1 MKNEFTYV
9 ELSDEQL
16 ELVVGGCHHHHHR
29 HRSRQVGVAA
39 NFAGGSFL
47 NQQNAN
53 ATNQF
58 ARGWGFNTNT
68 TWQTNFLQYP

>member
-16 ELVVGGCHHHHHR
+16 ELAVGGGGPNVT
-29 HRSRQVGVAA
+29 QLAFA
-39 NFAGGSFL
+39 ENFGGNNAT

-53 ATNQF
+53 ATNQV
-58 ARGWGFNTNT
+58 ARRFGFNTNT
-68 TWQTNFLQYP
+68 TWQTNFIQYP

>member
-1 MKNEFTYV
+1 MKHEYTYV

-16 ELVVGGCHHHHHR
+16 ELVVGGGGGTNVT
-29 HRSRQVGVAA
+29 QIAA
-39 NFAGGSFL
+39 AENFGGNNAT

-58 ARGWGFNTNT
+58 ARGKGFNTNT
-68 TWQTNFLQYP
+68 TWQTNFLQFN

>member
-1 MKNEFTYV
+1 MKHEFMYV

-16 ELVVGGCHHHHHR
+16 ELVVGGGGGTNVT
-29 HRSRQVGVAA
+29 QIAA
-39 NFAGGSFL
+39 AENFGGNNAT

-58 ARGWGFNTNT
+58 ARGKGFNTNT
-68 TWQTNFLQYP
+68 TWQTNFLQFN

>member
-1 MKNEFTYV
+1 MKHEFTCV

-16 ELVVGGCHHHHHR
+16 ELVVGGA
-29 HRSRQVGVAA
+29 SPTNVTQIALAENVGGNNAT
-39 NFAGGSFL
+39 

-58 ARGWGFNTNT
+58 ARRFGSNFNTT
-68 TWQTNFLQYP
+68 FQTNLIFP

>member
-1 MKNEFTYV
+1 MKHEYTYV

-16 ELVVGGCHHHHHR
+16 ELVVGGGGGTNVT
-29 HRSRQVGVAA
+29 QIAA
-39 NFAGGSFL
+39 AENFGGNNAT

-68 TWQTNFLQYP
+68 TWQTNFLQFN

>member
-1 MKNEFTYV
+1 MKHEFTYV

-16 ELVVGGCHHHHHR
+16 ELAVGGA
-29 HRSRQVGVAA
+29 SPTNVTQIALA
-39 NFAGGSFL
+39 ENFGGNNAT

-58 ARGWGFNTNT
+58 ARRFGSNFNTT
-68 TWQTNFLQYP
+68 FQTNFLDFK

>member
-1 MKNEFTYV
+1 MKHEFTYV

-16 ELVVGGCHHHHHR
+16 ELAVGGAGGTNVT
-29 HRSRQVGVAA
+29 QIAIA
-39 NFAGGSFL
+39 ENFGGSFAT

-58 ARGWGFNTNT
+58 ARGKGFNTNT
-68 TWQTNFLQYP
+68 TWQTNFLQFN

>member
-16 ELVVGGCHHHHHR
+16 ELVVGGAGPTNVT
-29 HRSRQVGVAA
+29 QIALAENV
-39 NFAGGSFL
+39 GGSFAT

-58 ARGWGFNTNT
+58 ARKFGSNFNTT
-68 TWQTNFLQYP
+68 FQTNFLQFPKV

>member
-1 MKNEFTYV
+1 MKHEYTYV

-16 ELVVGGCHHHHHR
+16 ELVVGGGGGTNVT
-29 HRSRQVGVAA
+29 QIAA
-39 NFAGGSFL
+39 AENFGGNNAT

-58 ARGWGFNTNT
+58 ARGRGFNFNETF
-68 TWQTNFLQYP
+68 QTNFLQFK

>member
-1 MKNEFTYV
+1 MKSEFTYV

-16 ELVVGGCHHHHHR
+16 ELVVGGCHHHHR

-39 NFAGGSFL
+39 NVGGNNAF

-53 ATNQF
+53 ATNQV
-58 ARGWGFNTNT
+58 GFININVTVQN
-68 TWQTNFLQYP
+68 NIIVII

>member
-1 MKNEFTYV
+1 MKHEYTYV

-16 ELVVGGCHHHHHR
+16 ELVVGGGGGTNVT
-29 HRSRQVGVAA
+29 QIAA
-39 NFAGGSFL
+39 AENFGGNNAT

-58 ARGWGFNTNT
+58 ARGKGFNTNT